1 MKKICLI
8 LFAAALF
15 LTGCD
20 KSEISSYEQHAA
32 VYFTQDNFNYSFLEN
47 PEAEA
52 IP

>member
-20 KSEISSYEQHAA
+20 KSEISSYDRIILIIR
-32 VYFTQDNFNYSFLEN
+32 FWKIRRLK
-47 PEAEA
+47 A